1 MNYADNKGNDS
12 FRQSGS
18 RTWVCIIVF
27 MLICE
32 LKRSLKRIIYISF
45 HFRYRS
51 VTPGHK
57 TMILKKVNGLLWA
70 IRFGNLQKVT

>member
-51 VTPGHK
+51 VTSGHK
-57 TMILKKVNGLLWA
+57 TMILKIVNGLLWT